1 MFAWLHAR
9 KLHFVER
16 KRVNKSVDS
25 AVLFRFLSFRENY
38 SMICFGA
45 ERIMMNR
52 IFTNDPSCLR
62 KQCRLGVISSG
73 CIRLCR
79 KWVNKNKLG
88 SLLHAHSINLVGFS
102 VRPVQMMFL
111 IVFAAVQLVHI
122 KSLEKRPILKISKCC
137 YSSCQ
142 LFSLLSFLS
151 QVGVAPVDCF
161 FSFELAKWWYFC
173 WMNVSPNAKQS

>member
-122 KSLEKRPILKISKCC
+122 KSLEKKADFENFKV
-137 YSSCQ
+137 
-142 LFSLLSFLS
+142 LL
-151 QVGVAPVDCF
+151 
-161 FSFELAKWWYFC
+161 FELSTFFVALFFVASRCRPC
-173 WMNVSPNAKQS
+173 WLFFFFRASKVMIFLLNECVT